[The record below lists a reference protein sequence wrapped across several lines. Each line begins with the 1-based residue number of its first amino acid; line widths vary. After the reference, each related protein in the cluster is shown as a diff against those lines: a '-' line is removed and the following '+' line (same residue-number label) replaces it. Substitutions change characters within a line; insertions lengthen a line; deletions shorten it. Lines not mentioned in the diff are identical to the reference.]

1 MLHEAIVLPRD
12 SEYFLR
18 FPPNLHI
25 WGGRVVR
32 RAANRNARFPQEE
45 KKYYLQEEKY
55 LQQIFSLADEKVSE
69 FWVMQIQL
77 EMFV

>member
-1 MLHEAIVLPRD
+1 MKQLCYLEIVNIFSDFLQIYTSELEESYAEQLIGMLAL
-12 SEYFLR
+12 LR
-18 FPPNLHI
+18 
-25 WGGRVVR
+25 
-32 RAANRNARFPQEE
+32 
-45 KKYYLQEEKY
+45 KKKKYLQEEKY

>member
-1 MLHEAIVLPRD
+1 MEEQYAEQLIGMLA
-12 SEYFLR
+12 FLWKKK
-18 FPPNLHI
+18 NI
-25 WGGRVVR
+25 IYR
-32 RAANRNARFPQEE
+32 R
-45 KKYYLQEEKY
+45 KKY

>member
-1 MLHEAIVLPRD
+1 MNIFSDFLQICAYEAEEWYAEQLIGMLG
-12 SEYFLR
+12 FLR
-18 FPPNLHI
+18 K
-25 WGGRVVR
+25 
-32 RAANRNARFPQEE
+32 E

>member
-1 MLHEAIVLPRD
+1 MNIFSDFLQICTYEAEEWCAEQLIGMLG
-12 SEYFLR
+12 FLR
-18 FPPNLHI
+18 KK
-25 WGGRVVR
+25 
-32 RAANRNARFPQEE
+32 

-55 LQQIFSLADEKVSE
+55 LQQIFNLADEKVSE

>member
-1 MLHEAIVLPRD
+1 MLA
-12 SEYFLR
+12 FLR
-18 FPPNLHI
+18 KK
-25 WGGRVVR
+25 
-32 RAANRNARFPQEE
+32 